1 MKTVIK
7 MVLLLTISLMS
18 VSAVYGGV
26 KRKLHPMNAQ
36 LIKAGLMPYPKYYPE
51 VPRITAQTAYN
62 LYKAG
67 KALVLL
73 ISYTDKDKIY
83 GGFHLTEGQYPKIN
97 PNKLPF
103 KKGQYL
109 VVY

>member
-1 MKTVIK
+1 MRPMIK
-7 MVLLLTISLMS
+7 IFLLLTIFLMS
-18 VSAVYGGV
+18 VTVASGGA
-26 KRKLHPMNAQ
+26 KKKLHPMNAR
-36 LIKAGLMPYPKYYPE
+36 LIKAGLMPYPKYCPE

-62 LYKAG
+62 LFKAG

-73 ISYTDKDKIY
+73 ISYQAKDKIY

-103 KKGQYL
+103 KKGQCL